1 MASIAVSKSE
11 VGKQSGGIDVRVLLA
26 FAAIYI
32 LWGST
37 YLAIRIAVQL
47 VPPLFAAGV
56 RFFFAGTVL
65 YAAMRAFGRP
75 RPTGKEWG
83 SLLLIGSLMFVV
95 TYGAVFW
102 AEQYVPSGFTSV
114 LEATLP
120 LITIGLE
127 VFVFRQQ
134 RFRWRMLLSIAIGF
148 AGVLLLLLHNA
159 QRVSFL
165 PCAAILLGG
174 TAWSLGAVLTR
185 SLALPKS
192 KGITAGAEML
202 FGGAILL
209 ILSALTGEMH
219 PFPHVSAKAF
229 LALGY
234 LVVAGS
240 LVGFSAFV
248 WLLGRMPATRV
259 ASHAYINPV
268 VAVALGY
275 FFAGEVVTPR
285 MLFGTALIVGSVA
298 LILMKD
304 KENAGGLTVNCE
316 PRLQSSKGPFTSKR
330 HGPGSSQKWPEPGQ
344 NQP

>member
-1 MASIAVSKSE
+1 MATTTVSPVKQKS
-11 VGKQSGGIDVRVLLA
+11 GFDIRVFLA
-26 FAAIYI
+26 FAAIYV

-37 YLAIRIAVQL
+37 YLAIRIAVQQ
-47 VPPLFAAGV
+47 VPPLFAAGS
-56 RFFFAGTVL
+56 RFFLAGTLL
-65 YAAMRAFGRP
+65 YAAMRFWGRP
-75 RPTGKEWG
+75 RPSGKEWG
-83 SLLLIGSLMFVV
+83 SLVAIGSLMFVI

-120 LITIGLE
+120 LITIALE

-134 RFRWRMLLSIAIGF
+134 RFRWSLLVAIAVGF
-148 AGVLLLLLHNA
+148 VGVLLLLMHNA
-159 QRVSFL
+159 QHVALL
-165 PCAAILLGG
+165 PCVAILGGG

-185 SLALPKS
+185 SLPLPKS

-219 PFPHVSAKAF
+219 PFPHVSAKAVG
-229 LALGY
+229 ALLY
-234 LVVAGS
+234 LVIVGS
-240 LVGFSAFV
+240 LLGFSAFV

-275 FFAGEVVTPR
+275 FFAGEVVTVR
-285 MLFGTALIVGSVA
+285 MLCGTALIVASVA
-298 LILMKD
+298 LILIKD
-304 KENAGGLTVNCE
+304 KPDV
-316 PRLQSSKGPFTSKR
+316 
-330 HGPGSSQKWPEPGQ
+330 PEFRAELEEVAS
-344 NQP
+344 

>member
-1 MASIAVSKSE
+1 MAAITVSPAKQKS
-11 VGKQSGGIDVRVLLA
+11 GFDVRVVLA

-37 YLAIRIAVQL
+37 YLAIRVAVQL
-47 VPPLFAAGV
+47 VPPLFAAGI
-56 RFFFAGTVL
+56 RFFLAGTLL
-65 YAAMRAFGRP
+65 YAFMRLYRRP
-75 RPTGKEWG
+75 TPTGKEWG
-83 SLLLIGSLMFVV
+83 SLAVLGVLMFVV

-134 RFRWRMLLSIAIGF
+134 RFRWSLLVSIAVGF
-148 AGVLLLLLHNA
+148 VGVLLLLMHNA
-159 QRVSFL
+159 QHVSIL
-165 PCAAILLGG
+165 PCLAIFGG
-174 TAWSLGAVLTR
+174 GVAWSLGAVLTR
-185 SLALPKS
+185 TLPLPRS
-192 KGITAGAEML
+192 KGITAGAEMML
-202 FGGAILL
+202 GGAILL
-209 ILSALTGEMH
+209 ILSASTGEMH
-219 PFPHVSAKAF
+219 PFPHLSAKAVG
-229 LALGY
+229 ALLY

-240 LVGFSAFV
+240 LIGFSAFV

-285 MLFGTALIVGSVA
+285 MLVGTALIVASVA
-298 LILMKD
+298 LILVKD
-304 KENAGGLTVNCE
+304 KAAVSERRAELEEVA
-316 PRLQSSKGPFTSKR
+316 
-330 HGPGSSQKWPEPGQ
+330 
-344 NQP
+344 

>member
-1 MASIAVSKSE
+1 MAATTVNPLKQKSRF
-11 VGKQSGGIDVRVLLA
+11 DVRVMLA

-37 YLAIRIAVQL
+37 YLAIRVAVQQ

-56 RFFFAGTVL
+56 RFFLAGTLL
-65 YAAMRAFGRP
+65 YSVMRVYRRP
-75 RPTGKEWG
+75 SPTGKEWG
-83 SLLLIGSLMFVV
+83 SLAILGLLMFVV

-134 RFRWRMLLSIAIGF
+134 RFRWSLLVSIAVGF
-148 AGVLLLLLHNA
+148 VGVLLLLLHNA
-159 QRVSFL
+159 QHISIL
-165 PCAAILLGG
+165 PCAAILGG
-174 TAWSLGAVLTR
+174 GAAWSLGAVLTR
-185 SLALPKS
+185 ALPLPKS
-192 KGITAGAEML
+192 KGITAGAEMML
-202 FGGAILL
+202 GGAILL
-209 ILSALTGEMH
+209 ILSASTGEMH
-219 PFPHVSAKAF
+219 PFPHVSAKAVG
-229 LALGY
+229 ALLY

-275 FFAGEVVTPR
+275 FLAGEVVTAR
-285 MLFGTALIVGSVA
+285 MLLGTALIVASVA
-298 LILMKD
+298 FILVKD
-304 KENAGGLTVNCE
+304 KAEE
-316 PRLQSSKGPFTSKR
+316 PDRGAEL
-330 HGPGSSQKWPEPGQ
+330 EEVA
-344 NQP
+344 

>member
-1 MASIAVSKSE
+1 MVSPA
-11 VGKQSGGIDVRVLLA
+11 KQKGGLDVRVLLA
-26 FAAIYI
+26 FAAIYV

-37 YLAIRIAVQL
+37 YLAIRIAVQQ

-56 RFFFAGTVL
+56 RFFLAGTLL
-65 YAAMRAFGRP
+65 YAVMRLCGRR
-75 RPTGKEWG
+75 RPAGKEWG
-83 SLLLIGSLMFVV
+83 SLVVIGLLMFVV
-95 TYGAVFW
+95 TYGAIFW

-134 RFRWRMLLSIAIGF
+134 RFRWSLLVSIAVGF

-159 QRVSFL
+159 QHVAVL
-165 PCAAILLGG
+165 PCVAVLGGG

-185 SLALPKS
+185 AWPLPKS

-209 ILSALTGEMH
+209 VLSALKGEMH
-219 PFPHVSAKAF
+219 PFPHLSAKAVG
-229 LALGY
+229 ALVY

-268 VAVALGY
+268 VGGSPGLLLRRRSGNGADA
-275 FFAGEVVTPR
+275 
-285 MLFGTALIVGSVA
+285 FGHRADRGQCCAHSH
-298 LILMKD
+298 
-304 KENAGGLTVNCE
+304 E
-316 PRLQSSKGPFTSKR
+316 RQS
-330 HGPGSSQKWPEPGQ
+330 
-344 NQP
+344 

>member
-1 MASIAVSKSE
+1 MATITVSPA
-11 VGKQSGGIDVRVLLA
+11 KQKGWFDVRVFLA
-26 FAAIYI
+26 FAAIYV

-37 YLAIRIAVQL
+37 YLAIRIAVQQ
-47 VPPLFAAGV
+47 VPPLFAAGS
-56 RFFFAGTVL
+56 RFFLAGTLL
-65 YAAMRAFGRP
+65 YAVMCFCGRP

-83 SLLLIGSLMFVV
+83 SLVVIASLMFVV

-120 LITIGLE
+120 LITIALE

-134 RFRWRMLLSIAIGF
+134 RFRWSLLVSIAVGF
-148 AGVLLLLLHNA
+148 AGVLLLLLRNEQHIA
-159 QRVSFL
+159 IL
-165 PCAAILLGG
+165 PCAAILGGG
-174 TAWSLGAVLTR
+174 TAWALGAVLTR
-185 SLALPKS
+185 ALPLPKS

-209 ILSALTGEMH
+209 VLSALTGEMH
-219 PFPHVSAKAF
+219 PFPHISAKAAG
-229 LALGY
+229 ALLY

-275 FFAGEVVTPR
+275 FFAGEVVTTR
-285 MLFGTALIVGSVA
+285 MLVGTALIVSSVA
-298 LILMKD
+298 LILIKD
-304 KENAGGLTVNCE
+304 KADA
-316 PRLQSSKGPFTSKR
+316 
-330 HGPGSSQKWPEPGQ
+330 PEVRSLEEVA
-344 NQP
+344 

>member
-1 MASIAVSKSE
+1 MATTTVSPVKQKS
-11 VGKQSGGIDVRVLLA
+11 GFDVRVFLA
-26 FAAIYI
+26 FAAIYV

-37 YLAIRIAVQL
+37 YLAIRIAVQQ
-47 VPPLFAAGV
+47 VPPLFAAGS
-56 RFFFAGTVL
+56 RFFLAGTLL
-65 YAAMRAFGRP
+65 YVAMRFCGRP
-75 RPTGKEWG
+75 RPSGKEWG
-83 SLLLIGSLMFVV
+83 SLVAIGSLMFVI

-134 RFRWRMLLSIAIGF
+134 RFRWSLLVAIAVGF
-148 AGVLLLLLHNA
+148 VGVLLLLMHNA
-159 QRVSFL
+159 QHVALL
-165 PCAAILLGG
+165 PCVAILGGG

-185 SLALPKS
+185 ALPLPKS
-192 KGITAGAEML
+192 KGITAGAEMM

-219 PFPHVSAKAF
+219 PFPHLSAKAVG
-229 LALGY
+229 ALLY
-234 LVVAGS
+234 LVIAGS
-240 LVGFSAFV
+240 LLGFSAFV

-275 FFAGEVVTPR
+275 FFAGEVVTLR
-285 MLFGTALIVGSVA
+285 MLCGTALIVASVA
-298 LILMKD
+298 LILIKD
-304 KENAGGLTVNCE
+304 KADV
-316 PRLQSSKGPFTSKR
+316 
-330 HGPGSSQKWPEPGQ
+330 PEYRAELEEVAS
-344 NQP
+344 

>member
-1 MASIAVSKSE
+1 MMATTVTTAKEKS
-11 VGKQSGGIDVRVLLA
+11 GFDVRVVLA

-47 VPPLFAAGV
+47 VPPLFAAGS
-56 RFFFAGTVL
+56 RFFFAGGLL
-65 YAAMRAFGRP
+65 YVVMRFSGRP
-75 RPTGKEWG
+75 RPTLKELG
-83 SLLLIGSLMFVV
+83 NLCLIGSLMFVV

-134 RFRWRMLLSIAIGF
+134 RFRWSLLVSIVVGF
-148 AGVLLLLLHNA
+148 VGVLLLLLHNA
-159 QRVSFL
+159 QHVSIL
-165 PCAAILLGG
+165 PCAAILVGG
-174 TAWSLGAVLTR
+174 IAWSLGAVLTR
-185 SLALPKS
+185 ALPLPKS
-192 KGITAGAEML
+192 KGITAGAEMM

-209 ILSALTGEMH
+209 ILSASIGEMH
-219 PFPHVSAKAF
+219 PFPHLSAKAVG
-229 LALGY
+229 ALLY

-275 FFAGEVVTPR
+275 FLAGEVVTLR
-285 MLFGTALIVGSVA
+285 MLAGTALIVASVA
-298 LILMKD
+298 AILIQGKT
-304 KENAGGLTVNCE
+304 EA
-316 PRLQSSKGPFTSKR
+316 PSSRG
-330 HGPGSSQKWPEPGQ
+330 ELEEAA
-344 NQP
+344 

>member
-1 MASIAVSKSE
+1 MATTTVSPVKQKS
-11 VGKQSGGIDVRVLLA
+11 GFDVRVFLA
-26 FAAIYI
+26 FAAIYV

-37 YLAIRIAVQL
+37 YLAIRIAVQQ
-47 VPPLFAAGV
+47 VPPLFAAGS
-56 RFFFAGTVL
+56 RFFLAGTLL
-65 YAAMRAFGRP
+65 YVAMRFCGRP
-75 RPTGKEWG
+75 RPSGKEWG
-83 SLLLIGSLMFVV
+83 SLVAIGSLMFVI

-134 RFRWRMLLSIAIGF
+134 RFRWSLLVAIAVGF
-148 AGVLLLLLHNA
+148 VGVLLLLMHNA
-159 QRVSFL
+159 QHVALL
-165 PCAAILLGG
+165 PCVAILGGG

-185 SLALPKS
+185 ALPLPKS
-192 KGITAGAEML
+192 KGITAGAEMM

-219 PFPHVSAKAF
+219 PFPHLSGKAVG
-229 LALGY
+229 ALLY
-234 LVVAGS
+234 LVIAGS
-240 LVGFSAFV
+240 LLGFSAFV

-275 FFAGEVVTPR
+275 FFAGEVVTLR
-285 MLFGTALIVGSVA
+285 MLCGTALIVASVA
-298 LILMKD
+298 LILIKD
-304 KENAGGLTVNCE
+304 KADV
-316 PRLQSSKGPFTSKR
+316 
-330 HGPGSSQKWPEPGQ
+330 PEYRAELEEVAS
-344 NQP
+344 